1 MCLCLEVVVAVVVV
15 VVGEEPMHLPC
26 ADAIAMDSFCGP
38 IMASKT
44 STHGE
49 EGELLLLPFLSSS
62 PPPPEQSMVDP
73 GLPERAPSAHI
84 ADARACQMR
93 LRCAAA
99 AGTWGV
105 LSPGH
110 CFLRFCSFCGGHRA
124 LPCQ

>member
-15 VVGEEPMHLPC
+15 VGEEPIHLPC

-62 PPPPEQSMVDP
+62 PLPQSNQWLTLDSQNVP
-73 GLPERAPSAHI
+73 QAPI
-84 ADARACQMR
+84 
-93 LRCAAA
+93 
-99 AGTWGV
+99 
-105 LSPGH
+105 
-110 CFLRFCSFCGGHRA
+110 
-124 LPCQ
+124 